1 MIIDSF
7 NYFNEEEILDLRL
20 NYLSDLVDKF
30 LIVEADITHQ
40 GKKKGWNLEK
50 LIKDKFSKFSE
61 KIIYYKKEINIAE
74 VDKEM
79 GDSRD

>member
-20 NYLSDLVDKF
+20 NYLCDLVDKF
-30 LIVEADITHQ
+30 LIVEANITHQ

-50 LIKDKFSKFSE
+50 LLKDW
-61 KIIYYKKEINIAE
+61 
-74 VDKEM
+74 
-79 GDSRD
+79 